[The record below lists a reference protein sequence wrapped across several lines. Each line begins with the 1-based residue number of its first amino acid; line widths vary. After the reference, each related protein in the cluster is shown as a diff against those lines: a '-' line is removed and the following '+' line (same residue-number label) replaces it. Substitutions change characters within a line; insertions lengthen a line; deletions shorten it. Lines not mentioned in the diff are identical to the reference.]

1 MQCEVVNMSKIYSFD
16 QLTDSVE
23 LLERKPPR
31 FIIGLLCFLFLGFLG
46 FIIWAY
52 VGKIDIVSKGTAI
65 VQGNSDI
72 SVSRSKIAGT
82 VDNVFVHSGDE
93 VKTGDVLIQL
103 KNYEL
108 SGKINQVD
116 QIIKHLERQKEML
129 EQLKKSINSGKSAFS
144 DEIDVKIREEY
155 KAYNQ
160 GYQSLQN
167 EKENEINMI
176 TNNKLLNEQ
185 DEILQGLIAESENIQ
200 REIKLMEKQKEKANI
215 LEEQKELLD
224 DKIQSLESQQNNIK
238 KRMDQRKEMLEVER
252 KKIDTLKEGKQEQK
266 KNVLDQY
273 KENAIVSVNQRIQS
287 LEQDMFVKKQE
298 LDELS
303 NQNNI
308 TSIKAQKDGIVQFP
322 SIIQNGDLI
331 DLGQEVITIVPKEN
345 LKKIKILLSA
355 EEKKG
360 IKKGDKVQYS
370 FKLKKTD
377 KQVGV
382 VTYISL
388 NPIFDK
394 DSKMYMYE
402 LEATIDTKELNELHT
417 GMVGRASV
425 VTGEE
430 KLWKFILRKL
440 DFISN

>member
-1 MQCEVVNMSKIYSFD
+1 MSKIYSFD

-72 SVSRSKIAGT
+72 SVYRSKIAGT

-238 KRMDQRKEMLEVER
+238 KRIDQRKEMLEVER

-430 KLWKFILRKL
+430 KLWEFILRKL